1 MVTWNHFHDCFREGI
16 SGMKGPIPGSTRIHS
31 TIKTTPPFP
40 WTVMELFESIFSH
53 PQSGNVAQTVADL
66 KPLNQDEQTED
77 L

>member
-1 MVTWNHFHDCFREGI
+1 
-16 SGMKGPIPGSTRIHS
+16 
-31 TIKTTPPFP
+31 
-40 WTVMELFESIFSH
+40 MELFESIFSH